1 MSRGLTLALLVSLTV
16 GACGGVGAPETGR
29 PPLDSPP
36 NPGEI
41 PAHDGLDSDLRDQV
55 AASTFRVVG
64 IACGRSSEGSG
75 FAVTDTLVATN
86 AHVILGIAAP
96 ELELPNGERLVT
108 TPVAFDVE
116 RDLALLRV
124 EGTTLSPLPLGPAED
139 HTIGSLFGWE
149 AGPEVDPTPFR
160 IDRPVTVRI
169 EAVGSDERIERRSWL
184 LAAQVEQGDSGA
196 ALVDTH
202 GVVVGIAYA
211 TTTRRA
217 GVAYAIRASELT
229 DLIAEGLD
237 SRLTIPDC

>member
-1 MSRGLTLALLVSLTV
+1 MSRGVILALLVSLLV
-16 GACGGVGAPETGR
+16 GACGATAGPETGR

-41 PAHDGLDSDLRDQV
+41 PTDDGLDPILRAQV

-86 AHVILGIAAP
+86 AHVILGVTAP
-96 ELELPNGERLVT
+96 ELELPSGERIVT
-108 TPVAFDVE
+108 TPVAFDAE

-124 EGTTLSPLPLGPAED
+124 EGATLSPLPLGTAED
-139 HTIGSLFGWE
+139 HTIGALFGWE
-149 AGPEVDPTPFR
+149 AGPEADPTPFR

-169 EAVGSDERIERRSWL
+169 EAVDSDERIERRSWL
-184 LAAQVEQGDSGA
+184 LAAEVEQGDSGA
-196 ALVDTH
+196 ALVDGD

-211 TTTRRA
+211 TTARGA
-217 GVAYAIRASELT
+217 GVAYAVRASELA
-229 DLIAEGLD
+229 DLIAEGFD
-237 SRLTIPDC
+237 SVVTIPDC

>member
-1 MSRGLTLALLVSLTV
+1 MLALLVSLVV
-16 GACGGVGAPETGR
+16 GACGDPVVHDTGR
-29 PPLDSPP
+29 PPLESPP

-41 PAHDGLDSDLRDQV
+41 PTHDGLDPNLREQV
-55 AASTFRVVG
+55 AASTFRVIG

-96 ELELPNGERLVT
+96 ELELPSGERVLT
-108 TPVAFDVE
+108 TPVAFDAV

-124 EGTTLSPLPLGPAED
+124 EGATLSPLPLGTAD
-139 HTIGSLFGWE
+139 DNTIGALFGWE
-149 AGPEVDPTPFR
+149 AGPEADPTPFR

-196 ALVDTH
+196 ALVDGE

-211 TTTRRA
+211 TTTRGA
-217 GVAYAIRASELT
+217 GVAYAVRASELT
-229 DLIAEGLD
+229 DLIAEGFE
-237 SRLTIPDC
+237 STLTIPDC